1 MSKTLEDLG
10 YEKVENEYN
19 IVFRKDNTT
28 IKDNKTICFV
38 KKLKVLSK
46 DSLTNKDRFA
56 TWNITMEE
64 LKAIYQYC
72 IDNKWI

>member
-10 YEKVENEYN
+10 YEEVIDCAGIHYFKGDKVIEFYEEKREFGCYNAINTGRPEY
-19 IVFRKDNTT
+19 FD
-28 IKDNKTICFV
+28 
-38 KKLKVLSK
+38 
-46 DSLTNKDRFA
+46 
-56 TWNITMEE
+56 MEE

>member
-10 YEKVENEYN
+10 YEKEESEYN

-28 IKDNKTICFV
+28 ICFV
-38 KKLKVLSK
+38 KKLKALSK
-46 DSLTNKDRFA
+46 DLLTNNGKFVA
-56 TWNITMEE
+56 CNITMEE

>member
-10 YEKVENEYN
+10 YEKISKGEHTIFNLKDPKTDTS
-19 IVFRKDNTT
+19 IVFFEPYRTFCKENDGELAG
-28 IKDNKTICFV
+28 D
-38 KKLKVLSK
+38 
-46 DSLTNKDRFA
+46 
-56 TWNITMEE
+56 ITMEE

>member
-10 YEKVENEYN
+10 YEKYEYGKSYDIFSRATDEEGYCTESITFKKKYKN
-19 IVFRKDNTT
+19 IELN
-28 IKDNKTICFV
+28 
-38 KKLKVLSK
+38 KKLLS
-46 DSLTNKDRFA
+46 
-56 TWNITMEE
+56 MEE

>member
-10 YEKVENEYN
+10 YEKKEDAPSILRYWKADECEFCDYKISFYKNIKKVE
-19 IVFRKDNTT
+19 
-28 IKDNKTICFV
+28 KTRGNFDAEP
-38 KKLKVLSK
+38 L
-46 DSLTNKDRFA
+46 
-56 TWNITMEE
+56 TMEE

>member
-10 YEKVENEYN
+10 YEKADRYFADIRFFNKTSCSN
-19 IVFRKDNTT
+19 IEFDN
-28 IKDNKTICFV
+28 DNKTVACYDGDAYF
-38 KKLKVLSK
+38 
-46 DSLTNKDRFA
+46 NFM
-56 TWNITMEE
+56 TMEE

>member
-10 YEKVENEYN
+10 YEKDIDSEDEFLTRY
-19 IVFRKDNTT
+19 
-28 IKDNKTICFV
+28 IKDNDCISFWHT
-38 KKLKVLSK
+38 KKQV
-46 DSLTNKDRFA
+46 NCYNRFEPFKYL
-56 TWNITMEE
+56 TMEE